1 MDWPVALPA
10 MLALLDDVA
19 ELLDVD
25 AGVADG
31 VEAVTVRVVGAC
43 GWKARMAA
51 VPAIVALRTMGDR
64 RTGVLPFRR

>member
-25 AGVADG
+25 AGVTDG
-31 VEAVTVRVVGAC
+31 VEAVAVRVVGAC
-43 GWKARMAA
+43 G
-51 VPAIVALRTMGDR
+51 
-64 RTGVLPFRR
+64 